1 MFRFLPVDSQEVVE
15 LHIVMAYLSRIVDQ
29 EIVACLSAAGAVVL
43 EGPKA
48 CGKTASARQHAASEV
63 LLDVDANARAA
74 VSVAPDLVLGG
85 PTPRLLDEWQVE
97 PALWNLVR
105 RAIDV
110 RRAPGQFILTGSAVP
125 PDDVTRH
132 TGAGRILRVRM
143 RPMSLLESGRSS
155 GAVSLARLMHGEM
168 VATPDPGLTVAE
180 LATVIAVGGWPA
192 IRRLPVE
199 AALRAMRAY
208 VDEIRRADIHRVTG
222 TRHDPQ
228 RVGRLL
234 AALARHVSTCATL
247 TRLGADAGGGDGP
260 LNGETVRAYLDAL
273 QQLMV
278 VEDQPAWRPH
288 LRSRSRLRTSPTRHF
303 VDPALAVAA
312 ARATPARLLA
322 DLEWLG
328 LLFES
333 LVVRDLRIHA
343 QALDAEVRH
352 YRDESGLEVDAI
364 VERADG
370 AWAAFQVKL
379 GQRWVDEAAA
389 SLLTFAERVDTA
401 RCGAPRMLGVIVAS
415 GMGYRRADGV
425 AVIPVGA
432 LGG

>member
-1 MFRFLPVDSQEVVE
+1 MTYR
-15 LHIVMAYLSRIVDQ
+15 SRVVDQ
-29 EIVACLSAAGAVVL
+29 EIAACLSAAGAVVI

-48 CGKTASARQHAASEV
+48 CGKTASARQQAASEV

-97 PALWNLVR
+97 PSLWNLVR
-105 RAIDV
+105 RAVDA
-110 RRAPGQFILTGSAVP
+110 RHAPGQFILTGSAVP
-125 PDDVTRH
+125 ADDVTRH

-155 GAVSLARLMHGEM
+155 GAVSLARLMRGEM
-168 VATPDPGLTVAE
+168 DPTPDPGLTVSE
-180 LATVIAVGGWPA
+180 LATEMAVGGWPA
-192 IRRLPVE
+192 IRTLPVE

-208 VDEIRRADIHRVTG
+208 VDEIRRVDIHRVDE
-222 TRHDPQ
+222 TRRDPQ

-234 AALARHVSTCATL
+234 AALARHVSTPVTL
-247 TRLGADAGGGDGP
+247 TRLGADAGGGDGA
-260 LNGETVRAYLDAL
+260 LQGETVRDYLDAL
-273 QQLMV
+273 HRLMV
-278 VEDQPAWRPH
+278 VEDQPAWGPH
-288 LRSRSRLRTSPTRHF
+288 VRSRVRLRTSPTRHF

-322 DLEWLG
+322 DLEWMG

-343 QALDAEVRH
+343 QPLNAEVRH
-352 YRDESGLEVDAI
+352 YRDDSGLEVDAI
-364 VERADG
+364 VEGADG

-379 GQRWVDEAAA
+379 GHRWVDEAAA
-389 SLLTFAERVDTA
+389 SLLKFAAQVDTG
-401 RCGAPRMLGVIVAS
+401 RCGAPRMLGVIVAA